1 MTSLEA
7 AHVYVVS
14 DAEAA
19 GGVALLVEVQVLE
32 AGLAPEGGVLVRK
45 FVVGRYQRPH
55 VVLATLL
62 RGNHLNLVFKDFC
75 FKKKE

>member
-7 AHVYVVS
+7 THVYVIS

-32 AGLAPEGGVLVRK
+32 AGFAPEGGVLVAK
-45 FVVGRYQRPH
+45 LVVGRYQRPH
-55 VVLATLL
+55 VVLATL
-62 RGNHLNLVFKDFC
+62 FPW
-75 FKKKE
+75 

>member
-19 GGVALLVEVQVLE
+19 GGVALLVEVKVLE
-32 AGLAPEGGVLVRK
+32 AGLAPERGVFVRK
-45 FVVGRYQRPH
+45 LVVGRYQRSH

-62 RGNHLNLVFKDFC
+62 RGNHLNFVVWEIFV
-75 FKKKE
+75 